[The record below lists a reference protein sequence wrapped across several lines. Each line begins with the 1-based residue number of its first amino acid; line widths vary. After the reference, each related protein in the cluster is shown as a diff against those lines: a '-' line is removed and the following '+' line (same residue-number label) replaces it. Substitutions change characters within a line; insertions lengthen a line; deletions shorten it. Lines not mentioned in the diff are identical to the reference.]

1 VTSAAEDDKLGR
13 MAYDAYCTQLGG
25 IGDLTSWDGLEGQYQ
40 DAWIAAARTIQAH
53 AYESGN
59 LDD

>member
-1 VTSAAEDDKLGR
+1 

-25 IGDLTSWDGLEGQYQ
+25 IGDLTPWDGLERKYQ
-40 DAWIAAARTIQAH
+40 EAWISAARTVEAH
-53 AYESGN
+53 VYDQEN

>member
-1 VTSAAEDDKLGR
+1 VTSAAEDDKLGK

-25 IGDLTSWDGLEGQYQ
+25 IGDLTPWDGLEGQYQ
-40 DAWIAAARTIQAH
+40 DAWIAAARTVVAR
-53 AYESGN
+53 ARPSN